1 MTLYLGIDISSKKF
15 DVAELCDGNYRCKA
29 FENSS
34 AGFLALYKWLGQSTM
49 PDIHACLEATG
60 DYGTSLATFLYENKI
75 KVSVVNPA
83 RIKGFGASEL
93 SRTKTDKADSKLIAR
108 FCKAAVPDGWKPT
121 PAPVRKLQALVRRI
135 SALNGMLRM
144 ECNRRENADANIQA
158 SLDRIISLLKTEI
171 EVVRQEIKDHVRSDD
186 ELKKQDALIQSVP
199 GIGAVSSNLI
209 LSFMSGKGFRKA
221 KEVTAYLG
229 LNPRHHQ
236 SGSSVRGKTRMSKM
250 GDSRLRSALY
260 MPALVALRY
269 NPDIKA
275 FGQRLLLAGK
285 PRMLVVGAVMR
296 KLIHIIFGVLKSGT
310 AFSSRIA
317 VHSVVSG

>member
-1 MTLYLGIDISSKKF
+1 
-15 DVAELCDGNYRCKA
+15 
-29 FENSS
+29 
-34 AGFLALYKWLGQSTM
+34 M

-199 GIGAVSSNLI
+199 GIGEVSSNLI
-209 LSFMSGKGFRKA
+209 LSFMSGEGFRKA

-250 GDSRLRSALY
+250 GDTRLRSALY

-296 KLIHIIFGVLKSGT
+296 KLIHIVFGVLKSGT

-317 VHSVVSG
+317 VHSVVTS